1 MPSNPDNLLLTISLY
16 LPPPPFLSQARK
28 WHRTSES
35 FGQRWSVGDVIGCLL
50 DIEEKTISKSTYGMI
65 MTSSPPHNIPTAYS
79 LNGEILHG
87 SIESPV
93 AFSEIDVSSG
103 LVPAITLFAGERA
116 KMNFGHSEEPLRCS
130 FATVSGFQSICN
142 PATSLHYNIP
152 LWYSAPGDYDVIDSA
167 HHTRLAEE
175 RLIGDNMSEVSKIRI
190 RYSQLERPKQ
200 ECLKLNFGV
209 TISADGVDL
218 DELSRS
224 TRRHTLPMLT
234 SKERTASSYKRP
246 RGWSINDDDITPN
259 VVSYSIIVPSGQDP
273 ETVFVGWT
281 TAGFR
286 YIQSQ
291 FQYQS
296 KREETE
302 TQRQPP
308 KGDSAAGGIRYGQ
321 QVKVFQQQQHGSH
334 GGGGVGG
341 VASISS
347 YSTAFMVCLSDL
359 LPSPVPLRLSVDVK

>member
-1 MPSNPDNLLLTISLY
+1 
-16 LPPPPFLSQARK
+16 
-28 WHRTSES
+28 
-35 FGQRWSVGDVIGCLL
+35 
-50 DIEEKTISKSTYGMI
+50 
-65 MTSSPPHNIPTAYS
+65 
-79 LNGEILHG
+79 
-87 SIESPV
+87 
-93 AFSEIDVSSG
+93 
-103 LVPAITLFAGERA
+103 
-116 KMNFGHSEEPLRCS
+116 MNFGHSEEPLRCS
-130 FATVSGFQSICN
+130 LATVSGFQSICN

-175 RLIGDNMSEVSKIRI
+175 RIIGDNMSEVSKIRI
-190 RYSQLERPKQ
+190 RYSQLERSKQ

-209 TISADGVDL
+209 TISTDGVDL

-224 TRRHTLPMLT
+224 TRRYSLPAPT
-234 SKERTASSYKRP
+234 SKERTTSSYKRP
-246 RGWSINDDDITPN
+246 RGWSIDDDDITPN

-273 ETVFVGWT
+273 EAVFIGWT

-296 KREETE
+296 KRDETE
-302 TQRQPP
+302 PQRQAP
-308 KGDSAAGGIRYGQ
+308 KGDGAAASIRYGQ
-321 QVKVFQQQQHGSH
+321 QVKVFQQQYGSH
-334 GGGGVGG
+334 GGRGGGSGG
-341 VASISS
+341 VASVSS